1 MQLPPALSSA
11 IAATKKA
18 YFEPEYLALRER
30 LLTALIAG
38 EKTELT
44 ANQWS
49 PITVGRLSAAVNVA
63 EAALDAAKEHT
74 AQQHSAALRSLILQL
89 VLLTG
94 SLRAHVRRADRGHPP
109 RHPAAAQHARRHAE
123 GRFRRPVG

>member
-1 MQLPPALSSA
+1 MQLPPALASA

-18 YFEPEYLALRER
+18 YFKPEYLALRER
-30 LLTALIAG
+30 LLTTLIAG

-44 ANQWS
+44 ANQWT

-63 EAALDAAKEHT
+63 EASLDAAKEYT
-74 AQQHSAALRSLILQL
+74 AVQSSAALRSLIVQL

-94 SLRAHVRRADRGHPP
+94 ACLLTFGAMIAVTRRVISRCTTSATPC
-109 RHPAAAQHARRHAE
+109 
-123 GRFRRPVG
+123 